1 MLNRR
6 EALKLST
13 CGIGSIALAGL
24 CQQDAVAAPS
34 YVSPLS
40 PKQPHHTPRA
50 KRMIFLHMR
59 GGPSHMETFEI
70 KPELNK
76 RNGEPGKNKSRKL
89 VGNRWPF
96 RQRGE
101 SGLWVSDLLKHQ
113 ARHADD
119 PVSYTH

>member
-24 CQQDAVAAPS
+24 CQQDTAAAPS

-40 PKQPHHTPRA
+40 PKQPHQAPRA

-76 RNGEPGKNKSRKL
+76 RNTKRKAD
-89 VGNRWPF
+89 GA
-96 RQRGE
+96 QA
-101 SGLWVSDLLKHQ
+101 
-113 ARHADD
+113 ARHKFLDSRGNGRAGG
-119 PVSYTH
+119 SY